1 MIEELS
7 IRDLG
12 VIADAKLEFSK
23 RFTVVSGET
32 GAGKT
37 MVLTA
42 LGLLLGDRADSAR
55 VRLGAE
61 STHVEGRWYLGDDA
75 GLDVVRQSIAAQM
88 DEAGVVFDGELIL
101 SRQVSN
107 EGRSKAVANGR
118 AIPVS
123 MLSELGVRLV
133 VVHGQADQQRLKSPA
148 AQREALD
155 SYGGVELAAI
165 AGEYGKAY
173 AEWLQVERE
182 LVSLRKHGAEYAIEF
197 ERLMQDLEAIEQLSP
212 TEGEFAQLTEL
223 AERLE
228 NLDAIRNAVQ
238 GAHEAV
244 TNSGFGEAADAISL
258 LGFAR
263 KSLEAVASSDAEVAR
278 LVERLHEILGN
289 VSEVATDLSRIGSR
303 LEGDLEL
310 SLDEIQSRR
319 AKFIA
324 LGRRLDVEPD
334 ELLQHSKL
342 LSERVLKL
350 DSSDAAMAALE
361 DRLEELRRKAEGLAI
376 EISDR
381 RVKLAADLEV
391 EVTAELA
398 GLAMANSRLVV
409 QVQRGRELRAWG
421 LDEVSIMLGAPGSE
435 PRALG
440 KGASGGELS
449 RIMLAIEV
457 VLAKNVQS
465 PTFIFDEVDAGVG
478 GAAAIE
484 IGRRLAR
491 LAKQAQVIVVTHLAQ
506 VAAFADRHIRVL
518 KSIDGGITSSG
529 INALISEDERLTEL
543 ARMLSGL
550 SDSSAAR
557 ENAAELVALARQSVE

>member
-75 GLDVVRQSIAAQM
+75 ELDVVRQSIAAQM

-123 MLSELGVRLV
+123 MLSELGVHLV

-550 SDSSAAR
+550 SGSSAAR

>member
-1 MIEELS
+1 LIEELS

-75 GLDVVRQSIAAQM
+75 ELDVVRQSIAAQM

>member
-75 GLDVVRQSIAAQM
+75 ELDVVRQSIAAPM

-123 MLSELGVRLV
+123 MLSELGVHLV

-197 ERLMQDLEAIEQLSP
+197 ERLMQDLEAIEQLSQ

>member
-75 GLDVVRQSIAAQM
+75 ELDVVRQSIAAQM

-123 MLSELGVRLV
+123 MLSELGVHLV

>member
-75 GLDVVRQSIAAQM
+75 ELDVVRQSIAAQM

-123 MLSELGVRLV
+123 MLSELGVHLV

-391 EVTAELA
+391 DVTAELA

>member
-123 MLSELGVRLV
+123 MLSELGVHLV

>member
-1 MIEELS
+1 LIEELS

-75 GLDVVRQSIAAQM
+75 ELDVVRQSIAAQM

-123 MLSELGVRLV
+123 MLSELGVHLV

-223 AERLE
+223 AQRLE

-391 EVTAELA
+391 DVTAELA

>member
-75 GLDVVRQSIAAQM
+75 ELDVVRQSIAAQM

-123 MLSELGVRLV
+123 MLSELGVHLV

-223 AERLE
+223 AQRLE

-391 EVTAELA
+391 DVTAELA

>member
-1 MIEELS
+1 LIEELS

-61 STHVEGRWYLGDDA
+61 YTHVEGRWYLGDDA
-75 GLDVVRQSIAAQM
+75 ELDVVRQSIAAQM

-123 MLSELGVRLV
+123 MLSELGVHLV

-223 AERLE
+223 AQRLE

-391 EVTAELA
+391 DVTAELA

>member
-75 GLDVVRQSIAAQM
+75 ELDVVRQSIAAQM

-123 MLSELGVRLV
+123 MLSELGVHLV

-165 AGEYGKAY
+165 ADEYGKAY